1 MNNKQLFYIILLF
14 IWIFIFSALCASQMG
29 PMDNFEKFAICVL
42 AILPLA
48 FLFVK
53 KIDEA
58 R

>member
-14 IWIFIFSALCASQMG
+14 AWIFIFSALCASQMG
-29 PMDNFEKFAICVL
+29 PMDNLAKLGICVL
-42 AILPLA
+42 ATIPLA

-58 R
+58 K